1 MASSHLISREF
12 GQLLRDLPSSFTE
25 EKQRDVVQM
34 IKETF
39 RGRFESIDNDDLY
52 SCLTLLANEGYVS
65 ETKLNLMEFIAPKSN
80 SPEQVKERI
89 ELFKA
94 SNKLKC
100 ETKSVLQGR
109 DGDIKDILMKLET
122 DQFPILNL
130 YGSAGVGKTTL
141 ARKVCSK
148 WQGKTFRCHYVFDLR
163 KTKNVN
169 ELCIDIM
176 SSLDDNILIRQF
188 IRKNRE
194 QLRTTTDK
202 NDAGYIRKK
211 EKPKESKLSEH
222 TPKEMPDN
230 RSSIVNDHVD
240 VSKLLRNVR
249 QKIQQRIS
257 EGQHVLFLFD
267 DVDSLVQKD
276 ESQAEAFLQFLRNF
290 LQGDGESDS
299 SVCKVPVVLTSRSE
313 LQDEMVEN
321 FEVKSL
327 VRDSGH
333 QILLLNGITNL
344 SADENEKVIDLCQGN
359 PLLLNAVSSVLRQ
372 KQETSTVRDVI
383 GGIDKKSSV
392 PEKGTLDEYVKE
404 KAFDFQKEGIDF
416 KQVNILKE
424 MFDSL
429 PSYYLKSSAIAVSL
443 FCGPFSPSYGSAVLG
458 VCLSEAGVVLE
469 GLRTSKIISLKPGTK
484 ELMYDIHPL
493 LKTYVNTTKNDPKYK
508 QDYEK
513 AKAKFSELFR
523 SELLIRIAGLI
534 DCDCFEAF
542 KQFEMNRPNIE
553 LALEI
558 SRSPCEFQETAVVVS
573 LFDAL
578 LSTERIVPLLRSWI
592 EKVEDDGESGIF
604 FRFYV

>member
-1 MASSHLISREF
+1 MASSYLISREF

-39 RGRFESIDNDDLY
+39 RGRFVSIENDDLY

-65 ETKLNLMEFIAPKSN
+65 ETKLKLMEFIAPKSN

-94 SNKLKC
+94 SNKLKFK
-100 ETKSVLQGR
+100 TKSVLQGR

-148 WQGKTFRCHYVFDLR
+148 WQGKTFRCHYFFDLR

-176 SSLDDNILIRQF
+176 SSLEDNVLIQQF

-194 QLRTTTDK
+194 QLRTTADK
-202 NDAGYIRKK
+202 NDAGYIKK
-211 EKPKESKLSEH
+211 KGKPKESKLREH
-222 TPKEMPDN
+222 TPKEMSDN
-230 RSSIVNDHVD
+230 RSSIVDNHVD

-290 LQGDGESDS
+290 LQRDGESDS
-299 SVCKVPVVLTSRSE
+299 SVCKVLLTSRGK
-313 LQDEMVEN
+313 LQDEMVDN

-344 SADENEKVIDLCQGN
+344 SADENEKVMDLCQGN

-372 KQETSTVRDVI
+372 KQGTSTVRDVI

-469 GLRTSKIISLKPGTK
+469 GLRTSKIISLKPDTK

-513 AKAKFSELFR
+513 AKAKFFELFW
-523 SELLIRIAGLI
+523 SELLRIAGLI
-534 DCDCFEAF
+534 DCDYFEAF
-542 KQFEMNRPNIE
+542 KQFEMNRPNFE

-558 SRSPCEFQETAVVVS
+558 PRSPCEFQETAVVVS

-578 LSTERIVPLLRSWI
+578 LSTERLVLLFRSWA
-592 EKVEDDGESGIF
+592 EKCEDDGESGIF
-604 FRFYV
+604 I